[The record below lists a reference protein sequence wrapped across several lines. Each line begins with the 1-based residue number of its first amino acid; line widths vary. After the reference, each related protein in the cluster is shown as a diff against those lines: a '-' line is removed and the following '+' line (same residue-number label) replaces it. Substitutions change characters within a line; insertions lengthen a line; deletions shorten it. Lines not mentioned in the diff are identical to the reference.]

1 MLEEGTKT
9 GSGFFVDWLADHMT
23 GSLLEKE
30 LVGSGDSSGVVERSP
45 GGTKRANPNGFCFG
59 FKVEC
64 SCS

>member
-1 MLEEGTKT
+1 MLEEGTKK
-9 GSGFFVDWLADHMT
+9 GSGFFVDWLADHMI